1 MREKYRKSIASL
13 NKFPQFT
20 TMNVIDGQAG
30 LISYASLIFYS
41 LTIDNIL
48 NIIVL
53 LILAGV
59 TIATLTGNNGILTKA
74 NEAKESTEVE
84 KEKELIE
91 LAVVAAKTKN
101 QGELTT
107 ENLDNEL
114 KINMNNEEKV
124 IESTLGWRYKAT
136 LHNYIISK
144 EGNVTIEGQ
153 LPNEY
158 QEVEYLESSGKQY
171 IDSGVPSQV
180 DLTIKAEI
188 ASLDNDI
195 YMTALG
201 CNNGLN
207 FGFNKGYFSIACNN
221 TITELKVNL
230 EEKYVS
236 NAKQTANNRELIVD
250 GYKVVDSKAS
260 KSNNIY
266 LFGLNDND
274 NMYMGLGKTSNTP
287 APLKGR
293 IGKVEFY
300 ISEELKRNFIPCYR
314 KSDNVIGMYD
324 LVEEKFYTNQGN
336 GEFSKGRD
344 IN

>member
-1 MREKYRKSIASL
+1 
-13 NKFPQFT
+13 
-20 TMNVIDGQAG
+20 
-30 LISYASLIFYS
+30 
-41 LTIDNIL
+41 
-48 NIIVL
+48 
-53 LILAGV
+53 
-59 TIATLTGNNGILTKA
+59 
-74 NEAKESTEVE
+74 
-84 KEKELIE
+84 
-91 LAVVAAKTKN
+91 
-101 QGELTT
+101 
-107 ENLDNEL
+107 
-114 KINMNNEEKV
+114 MNNEEKV

-207 FGFNKGYFSIACNN
+207 FGLNN
-221 TITELKVNL
+221 
-230 EEKYVS
+230 
-236 NAKQTANNRELIVD
+236 
-250 GYKVVDSKAS
+250 
-260 KSNNIY
+260 
-266 LFGLNDND
+266 ND
-274 NMYMGLGKTSNTP
+274 NMYMGLGITSNTP

-336 GEFSKGRD
+336 GEFLKGRD